1 MVQKHL
7 FVILILLAMLSAG
20 CAGAPAVT
28 PTQIPVVHVRLPVG
42 YIPNIQFAPLYVAAE
57 KGYFSQEG
65 IQIDFD
71 YNMETDSVT
80 LVGSDNLQFAIVS
93 GEQVVLARAQKIPVV
108 YVMAWYKDYPVAV
121 ASKVSQNIL
130 KPQDLKGKSI
140 GLPGLYGASYIG
152 LRALLSKA
160 GLKESD
166 VKLDSIGFTQVEALS
181 TDKDQAAVVY
191 IANEPIQ
198 LKARGYALNVM
209 RVADY
214 VQLASNGLITNEKT
228 IASNPELVRRMVR
241 ALSRGITD
249 TIQNPDQAY
258 EISKKYVETLAQADE
273 KAQKETLA
281 ASIGQWQANP
291 VGYSDPKSWENM
303 QQVLLDM
310 GLIKEPVDLSKAFTN
325 DYLSK

>member
-1 MVQKHL
+1 MFQKRMIG
-7 FVILILLAMLSAG
+7 ILILLGMFLTG
-20 CAGAPAVT
+20 CTAASTAT
-28 PTQIPVVHVRLPVG
+28 PVKEQLVHVRLPVG
-42 YIPNIQFAPLYVAAE
+42 YIPNIQFAPLYVAVD
-57 KGYFSQEG
+57 KGYFTQEG

-71 YNMETDSVT
+71 YNIETDSVALT
-80 LVGSDNLQFAIVS
+80 GANNVQFAIVS
-93 GEQVVLARAQKIPVV
+93 GEQVVLARAQKIPIV

-121 ASKVSQNIL
+121 ASKVSQHIL

-166 VKLDSIGFTQVEALS
+166 VRLDSIGFTQVEALA

-191 IANEPIQ
+191 VANEPIQ
-198 LKARGYALNVM
+198 LEAKGYALNVI
-209 RVADY
+209 RVSDY

-228 IASNPELVRRMVR
+228 IASNPDLVKRMVQ

-249 TIQNPDQAY
+249 TVQNPDQAY

-273 KAQKETLA
+273 KTQKATLA
-281 ASIGQWQANP
+281 ASIEQWQTSP

-310 GLIKEPVDLSKAFTN
+310 GLIKDKVDINKAFTN